1 MPDPGGPLGSYVVI
15 GAGGIGSWLL
25 RLLVPYV
32 HSSDPGAR
40 LSIVDGDSF
49 EAANRS
55 RVAFTEYGPK
65 AVVLAAELA
74 ELYGDQINLVPV
86 PDYFTRRNARDLIA
100 PADVVF
106 CQPDNMAT
114 RRLVEQRCMRLRDVA
129 LFSGGNDDVTDP
141 SGGTFGNV
149 QVYLR
154 QGGAN
159 ATNPLSTFHPEI
171 AHPADRAPDARG
183 CTAAAASA
191 PQILFTNASVAAAM
205 LSTFFAWRSG
215 TLDYEELYLDIATGR
230 SVPVQRTLRRAPTRA
245 AGRRASPA
253 ATRQDL

>member
-1 MPDPGGPLGSYVVI
+1 MPDSGGRLGSYVVI

-25 RLLVPYV
+25 RLLVPYL

-40 LSIVDGDSF
+40 VTVVDGDSF
-49 EAANRS
+49 EPANRS
-55 RVAFTEYGPK
+55 RVAFSEYGPK

-74 ELYGDQINLVPV
+74 DLYGDRINLVPV
-86 PDYFTRRNARDLIA
+86 PDYFTRRNAGVLIGES
-100 PADVVF
+100 DVVF

-114 RRLVEQRCMRLRDVA
+114 RRLVERRCMRLRDVA

-154 QGGAN
+154 REGAD
-159 ATNPLSTFHPEI
+159 ATNPLSAFHPEI
-171 AHPADRAPDARG
+171 ARPADRAPDAVG
-183 CTAAAASA
+183 CAAAVASA

-215 TLDYEELYLDIATGR
+215 RLDYEELYLDIATGR
-230 SVPVQRTLRRAPTRA
+230 SVPVQRALRTRA
-245 AGRRASPA
+245 
-253 ATRQDL
+253 

>member
-1 MPDPGGPLGSYVVI
+1 MPDPSGARGRAAGPHGSYVAI

-25 RLLVPYV
+25 RLLLPYL
-32 HSSDPGAR
+32 HASDPGAR
-40 LSIVDGDSF
+40 VTIVDGDSF

-55 RVAFTEYGPK
+55 RVAFREYGPK

-74 ELYGDQINLVPV
+74 DLYGDRINLVPV
-86 PDYFTRRNARDLIA
+86 PDYFAKRNARDLIA
-100 PADVVF
+100 EADVVF

-154 QGGAN
+154 RGA
-159 ATNPLSTFHPEI
+159 ADVTNPLSAFHPEI
-171 AHPADRAPDARG
+171 ARPADRAPDARG
-183 CTAAAASA
+183 CAAAAASA

-205 LSTFFAWRSG
+205 LSAFWAWRSS

-230 SVPVQRTLRRAPTRA
+230 SVPVQRALKTRP
-245 AGRRASPA
+245 GRSRK
-253 ATRQDL
+253 DG